1 MLKITNLHSF
11 YGKSHIIQGLSLEVN
26 KGEIVSLLGRNGVG
40 RSTTIKSIMG
50 MVKANGSIKF
60 ENKEILGKQIHEI
73 SNLGL
78 AYVSEHRDIFPDL
91 TVLENLELGKK
102 NNFSENPWNI
112 EELFGLFP
120 NLENRKNVPG
130 GVLSGGEQQML
141 TISRSLLGNPK
152 LIMIDEPTEG
162 LSPKMVENVET
173 LLKKISS
180 VQIWKELYKN
190 TFFYQNYFQEVG
202 LAEKELE
209 KNIKESIIK
218 IYYWISAEG
227 FKNNI
232 KTSNNKESSLLEG
245 LSYPTKPLSWLSNT
259 DIEYLCKE
267 FKKSGFR
274 GPLNRY
280 RNQHKDWVD
289 LPELSN
295 LKISSPSLF
304 IGGEYDPVR
313 FFIKNYDS
321 YENPGKLCS
330 NFFGAHIVKDCGHWV
345 QQEKPEQVNGII
357 KNFLEKIS

>member
-40 RSTTIKSIMG
+40 RTTTIKSIMG

-173 LLKKISS
+173 LLKKISEKKVS
-180 VQIWKELYKN
+180 ILLVEQKLSIAFNLSNRVYVMGHGKVVFDGTVEEVKN
-190 TFFYQNYFQEVG
+190 NKV
-202 LAEKELE
+202 
-209 KNIKESIIK
+209 IIK
-218 IYYWISAEG
+218 DW
-227 FKNNI
+227 
-232 KTSNNKESSLLEG
+232 LE
-245 LSYPTKPLSWLSNT
+245 
-259 DIEYLCKE
+259 
-267 FKKSGFR
+267 
-274 GPLNRY
+274 
-280 RNQHKDWVD
+280 V
-289 LPELSN
+289 
-295 LKISSPSLF
+295 
-304 IGGEYDPVR
+304 
-313 FFIKNYDS
+313 
-321 YENPGKLCS
+321 
-330 NFFGAHIVKDCGHWV
+330 
-345 QQEKPEQVNGII
+345 
-357 KNFLEKIS
+357 